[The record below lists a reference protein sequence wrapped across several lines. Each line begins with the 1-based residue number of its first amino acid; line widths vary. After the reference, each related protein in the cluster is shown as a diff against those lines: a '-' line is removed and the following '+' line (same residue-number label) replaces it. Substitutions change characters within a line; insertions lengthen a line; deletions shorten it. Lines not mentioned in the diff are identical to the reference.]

1 MIGPLTALILLHTVS
16 YTETAEDSH
25 LISLTV
31 VGIGD
36 DVTFQCSGSE
46 SDSKFFYLNKQ
57 PVGHLFQTVV
67 ALVLNKV
74 RVSEQFK
81 NSRFTV
87 TQEKTQL
94 FVTIKNVTK
103 EDEATYFCQKGGTFS
118 QMSYNG
124 TFLAVNDPEH
134 HKSVYV
140 KQSTKTVSVQSGNS
154 VTLQC
159 SLFSKNKVQCPGEH
173 SVYWFRAGSEGFHSG
188 ILYTHNISSDEPEE
202 RSCVYSLSKTIQN
215 SSDAGTYYCAVV
227 TCGKILFGE
236 GTKVETNTEL
246 GPAVLVLGVLL
257 ALCGVVITVLIF
269 YINQRKGCEHCKGSV
284 NVPHHRG
291 HNKSTVHNL
300 DRGDKAGNYAALD
313 FPSRRVKKGMKKDL
327 PQECVYSVVKA
338 DYHNA
343 SDHKQIH

>member
-124 TFLAVNDPEH
+124 TFLAVN
-134 HKSVYV
+134 
-140 KQSTKTVSVQSGNS
+140 
-154 VTLQC
+154 
-159 SLFSKNKVQCPGEH
+159 
-173 SVYWFRAGSEGFHSG
+173 
-188 ILYTHNISSDEPEE
+188 
-202 RSCVYSLSKTIQN
+202 
-215 SSDAGTYYCAVV
+215 
-227 TCGKILFGE
+227 
-236 GTKVETNTEL
+236 
-246 GPAVLVLGVLL
+246 
-257 ALCGVVITVLIF
+257 
-269 YINQRKGCEHCKGSV
+269 GSV